1 MDKKAK
7 IIATIGPACSDVDTL
22 ERMIASGMDVA
33 RINASHTAPE
43 DIKTEVE
50 RLRKAASRNGREV
63 AILLDLMGPKIRVGE
78 MKEGGAELVEG
89 QEFTLTASKVKGD
102 ESRASITDPGI
113 PGLLHAGDAVLLDD
127 GAIRL
132 EVTASSRGE
141 VMCRVKTGGN
151 LKSHKGLNLPGARL
165 DLPSFTPK
173 DREDLELG
181 LELGIDWV
189 ALSFVRTR
197 DNLSELR
204 ELLRSKGSEVPLMAK
219 IEKPEAVSE
228 INDIVDE
235 CDAVMVARGDLGV
248 EMPLEEI
255 PMLQK
260 KIIDV
265 AVRHGK
271 PAVTAT
277 QMLESMI
284 HNSTPTRA
292 EVTDVANAVLDGSDA
307 VMLSGETAVGENPVL
322 AVEMM
327 KRIILRAEDM
337 LPYQRWLEERRKLV
351 GKGMVEAVCFAACEL
366 ALQTGSQV
374 IVAPTDSG
382 FTARQVSRF
391 RPRQA
396 ILAPTPNRSVARS
409 LALYWGIYPRKLGM
423 HGTAEEMF
431 DAAGKV
437 AEEEGM
443 LPKGGVA
450 VIIVGMKDPLE
461 ERIPTTNTI
470 RCMVGR

>member
-1 MDKKAK
+1 MSKRAK
-7 IIATIGPACSDVDTL
+7 IIATIGPACNDMDTL
-22 ERMIASGMDVA
+22 ERMMESGMDVA
-33 RINASHTAPE
+33 RINASHTGPD

-50 RLRKAASRNGREV
+50 RLREAASRKGREV

-89 QEFTLTASKVKGD
+89 ERFTLTTSKIKGD
-102 ESRASITDPGI
+102 ESRASITNPSI
-113 PGLLHAGDAVLLDD
+113 PGLLHSGDIVLLDD

-132 EVTASSRGE
+132 EVTASSQGE
-141 VMCRVKTGGN
+141 VTCMVKTGGN
-151 LKSHKGLNLPGARL
+151 LKAHKGVNLPGARL
-165 DLPSFTPK
+165 ELPSFTPK

-189 ALSFVRTR
+189 ALSFVRTK

-204 ELLRSKGSEVPLMAK
+204 ELLRSKGSEIPLMAK

-228 INDIVDE
+228 IDAIVDE

-255 PMLQK
+255 PLLQK
-260 KIIDV
+260 RIINV
-265 AVRHGK
+265 AIKHGK

-284 HNSTPTRA
+284 SSSTPTRA
-292 EVTDVANAVLDGSDA
+292 EVTDVANAVFDGSDA
-307 VMLSGETAVGENPVL
+307 VMLSGETAVGDNPVQ
-322 AVEMM
+322 AVAMM
-327 KRIILRAEDM
+327 ERIILRTEDM
-337 LPYQRWLEERRKLV
+337 LPYERWLEERRKLV

-366 ALQTGSQV
+366 ALQTGSQA

-396 ILAPTPNRSVARS
+396 ILAPTPNVSVARR
-409 LALYWGIYPRKLGM
+409 LALFWGIYPCKLGV

-431 DAAGKV
+431 DAASEV
-437 AEEEGM
+437 AAQEGL
-443 LPKGGVA
+443 LPRGGVA
-450 VIIVGMKDPLE
+450 VIIVGMKDPAE
-461 ERIPTTNTI
+461 ERMPITNTI
-470 RCMVGR
+470 RCVVGR